1 MYFWKYWRDTRR
13 GVFVYLG
20 VLIVFAAFWLFQ
32 MSRPDTRQKLG
43 GDPTM
48 LWAMDVSITIGLS
61 YLCALVMGFTTGSNS
76 AGADIGNGTGDFLL
90 TRPRPRKYFVWAG
103 WIAGIAEIF
112 ALIAFTALAVF
123 ASATWATGPV
133 WRQIS
138 DPSHFGFDDQHIA
151 HLPLVFA
158 MVLLTAAVVFG
169 LTYSLTIFFR
179 NGQRGVIVSLAILF
193 GYSIGSSILKAWAGI
208 SLPTLNLDNSS
219 FGPNSP
225 WYQSPLL
232 HIVGWTLVALAF
244 PVAAQV
250 IFERKDV

>member
-1 MYFWKYWRDTRR
+1 M
-13 GVFVYLG
+13 
-20 VLIVFAAFWLFQ
+20 LFR
-32 MSRPDTRQKLG
+32 S
-43 GDPTM
+43 
-48 LWAMDVSITIGLS
+48 
-61 YLCALVMGFTTGSNS
+61 
-76 AGADIGNGTGDFLL
+76 
-90 TRPRPRKYFVWAG
+90 PRPRRYFLWAG

-112 ALIAFTALAVF
+112 ALIGVTAAVVLA
-123 ASATWATGPV
+123 STTLATGPV

-138 DPSHFGFDDQHIA
+138 DPAHFGFDDQHIA

-179 NGQRGVIVSLAILF
+179 SGQRGVIASLAILF

-219 FGPNSP
+219 FGLNSP

-232 HIVGWTLVALAF
+232 HVVGWTLAALAF
-244 PVAAQV
+244 PVAAQL
-250 IFERKDV
+250 IFERRDV